1 MTDPTT
7 DPADTITDPTRPAA
21 HERAASVFTAGSK
34 RIRPDDIRAKFDELS
49 DEVEEIGNEV
59 RSVAVTAVAVGV
71 VVVVAVAFWL
81 GRRRGRRGAT
91 VLEITR
97 R

>member
-1 MTDPTT
+1 MTDRTP
-7 DPADTITDPTRPAA
+7 DPAGASAT
-21 HERAASVFTAGSK
+21 ERAASVFSTGPS
-34 RIRPDDIRAKFDELS
+34 RISPDDIRAKFGELS
-49 DEVEEIGNEV
+49 GEVEEIGNDI
-59 RSVAVTAVAVGV
+59 RSVAATAFAVGV
-71 VVVVAVAFWL
+71 VVVAVVAFWL

>member
-1 MTDPTT
+1 MTDPTADPTT
-7 DPADTITDPTRPAA
+7 DPARPAT
-21 HERAASVFTAGSK
+21 HERAASVFTAGSS

-49 DEVEEIGNEV
+49 DEVDEIGNEI

>member
-1 MTDPTT
+1 MTDPTV
-7 DPADTITDPTRPAA
+7 DPSRPAT
-21 HERAASVFTAGSK
+21 HERAASVFSTGPS
-34 RIRPDDIRAKFDELS
+34 RITPDDLRSKFGELS
-49 DEVEEIGNEV
+49 GEVDEIGNEL

-91 VLEITR
+91 ILEITR

>member
-1 MTDPTT
+1 MTDLTN
-7 DPADTITDPTRPAA
+7 DPTAPPP
-21 HERAASVFTAGSK
+21 HERAAAVFAGPST
-34 RIRPDDIRAKFDELS
+34 RISPDDIRSKFGELS
-49 DEVEEIGNEV
+49 GEVDEIGNEV
-59 RSVAVTAVAVGV
+59 RSVAVTAMAVGV

>member
-1 MTDPTT
+1 MTDLT
-7 DPADTITDPTRPAA
+7 DEPSRPPA
-21 HERAASVFTAGSK
+21 HERAATVFSGGSR
-34 RIRPDDIRAKFDELS
+34 RIRPEDIRSKFDELS
-49 DEVEEIGNEV
+49 GEVDELGNEV

>member
-1 MTDPTT
+1 MTDRPGE
-7 DPADTITDPTRPAA
+7 PVVPAA
-21 HERAASVFTAGSK
+21 HERAAAVFAGSSS
-34 RIRPDDIRAKFDELS
+34 RITPEDLRSKFEELS
-49 DEVEEIGNEV
+49 GEVDEIGNEV

-71 VVVVAVAFWL
+71 VVVVVVAFWL

>member
-7 DPADTITDPTRPAA
+7 DDGRPGMAPRA
-21 HERAASVFTAGSK
+21 THERAASMFAGESS
-34 RIRPDDIRAKFDELS
+34 RIRPEDIRSKFGELS
-49 DEVEEIGNEV
+49 EEVDEIGNEV
-59 RSVAVTAVAVGV
+59 RSVAVTALAVGV

-81 GRRRGRRGAT
+81 GSRRGRRGAT